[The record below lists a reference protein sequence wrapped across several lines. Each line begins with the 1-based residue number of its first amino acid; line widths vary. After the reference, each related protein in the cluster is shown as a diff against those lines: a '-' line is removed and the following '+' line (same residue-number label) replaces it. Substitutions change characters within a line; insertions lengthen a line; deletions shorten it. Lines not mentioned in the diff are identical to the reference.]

1 MPELDS
7 VRGIAILGV
16 VLCHGFFWSSGLT
29 GLSGI
34 TRFLVSIT
42 RFGGLGVN
50 LFFVLSGFLI
60 TGILVEMRSGPRYYS
75 KFYFRRVIRILPAL
89 YALLLV
95 LCFVP
100 GQNRA
105 YILLSAF
112 FLANIAPILHVPYT
126 YGMLWSL
133 AVEEHFYFVWPLAVR
148 NLRTR
153 VLMYFAAGIVVASP
167 ILRGLWFRKPL
178 PEGFG
183 EFTWLVADGLAMG
196 ALLALL
202 VREPWFK
209 RKHLLWF
216 SVGAVFC
223 TLLLLG
229 AGAPFGVLTR
239 REILGAAFVLSA
251 VHLCF
256 VGVLGLFLLAGTSR
270 FAYLVNWRALRF
282 YGEIS
287 YGLYLYHWLVFIGY
301 DAAVHY
307 FWPTSSFLGHPG
319 LLFLRFG
326 VVLSAAT
333 LLSYFSRW
341 QYEQRFLALKYRVSR
356 PV

>member
-16 VLCHGFFWSSGLT
+16 VFCHGFFWSNGLT
-29 GLSGI
+29 GLSGFI
-34 TRFLVSIT
+34 KSFVSVTRY
-42 RFGGLGVN
+42 GGLGVN

-60 TGILVEMRSGPRYYS
+60 TGILVEMRGRARYYPA
-75 KFYFRRVIRILPAL
+75 FYFRRVVRILPAL

-95 LCFVP
+95 LCIVP
-100 GQNRA
+100 GQNHW
-105 YILLSAF
+105 YLLLSAF
-112 FLANIAPILHVPYT
+112 FLANIAPLLHVPYT

-153 VLMYFAAGIVVASP
+153 SLLYVATGIVVASP
-167 ILRGLWFRKPL
+167 ILRGLWFRRPL

-183 EFTWLVADGLAMG
+183 GFTWLVADGLAMG

-202 VREPWFK
+202 VREPWFT
-209 RKHLLWF
+209 RKHLMWF
-216 SVGAVFC
+216 SLGTISVSA
-223 TLLLLG
+223 LLLS
-229 AGAPFGVLTR
+229 AGAAFGVLTTLKLPGAVF
-239 REILGAAFVLSA
+239 ILTA

-256 VGVLGLFLLAGTSR
+256 VGVLGLFLLAGTSGWR
-270 FAYLVNWRALRF
+270 FLVNWRGLRF

-301 DAAVHY
+301 DAAIQY
-307 FWPTSSFLGHPG
+307 FWPAASFRGHPG
-319 LLFLRFG
+319 LLFFRFV
-326 VVLSAAT
+326 VVLAAAT
-333 LLSYFSRW
+333 LVSYVSRW
-341 QYEQRFLALKYRVSR
+341 KFEQKFLALKYRVS
-356 PV
+356 